1 MRLFRTKRLGRS
13 NGAIWHFFYRN
24 HKDTLLLTMRVGP
37 RPVSAQSFSR
47 KRYTMSS
54 PKVLSFK
61 TPFGAGPMPKPHAV
75 ISVGRNGEVLRL
87 REGLLSSRG
96 RPVQSLTPE
105 QAETE
110 AHSADPHVW
119 IFCSSVELFQIV
131 YLACSIRRYSPESRL
146 LLFED
151 LRLAGFEGAL
161 FHKVLKSADG
171 PNALL
176 TALDEMAFA
185 S

>member
-1 MRLFRTKRLGRS
+1 ML
-13 NGAIWHFFYRN
+13 
-24 HKDTLLLTMRVGP
+24 
-37 RPVSAQSFSR
+37 
-47 KRYTMSS
+47 S

-61 TPFGAGPMPKPHAV
+61 TPFGAGPMPKPAV
-75 ISVGRNGEVLRL
+75 ISVGRNEELLRL
-87 REGLLSSRG
+87 REGLLSSGG
-96 RPVQSLTPE
+96 RFVQSMSPE

-110 AHSADPHVW
+110 AHSAEAHVW

-131 YLACSIRRYSPESRL
+131 LLACNIRRYSPQSKL

-151 LRLAGFEGAL
+151 LRPVGFEYAL

-176 TALDEMAFA
+176 TAIGEMAIA